1 MIDNPLKIPD
11 HMAMDLLLALQQ
23 DDEKSGRVRSA
34 LWYDGHHE
42 HIRVLC
48 AEAAYRWLMKITDRQ
63 LIALLKGG
71 PLPVASS
78 YDVEGLKF
86 AYRPGRKDLPQDA
99 VLHNLIAL
107 RVALER
113 GKASGKHMGDGSAKA
128 IWAGWGIDYP
138 ETMLPCGELES
149 VPSAEMVPIPGSK
162 DRIALH
168 ATRGIIIRARIDD
181 APGYKTTTPMIQR
194 GAFTVATRPRAQSV
208 AWAAITGEAIPPG
221 SLRALLGVLYRQEV
235 PVPLRGADWKPTT
248 LPFSV
253 VHAMGPLGGNRVA
266 WKLTQGKHSVPFRL
280 DETNQ
285 PVTVPGDEPIEIQP
299 GARIALADYED
310 VGLDGF
316 EVFADYGIVMLLH
329 MEPDPD
335 AADLAR
341 AILSHS
347 DYGKPRQLSSTDAGL
362 RIDFHTG
369 GGVLLR
375 TQYPPVRRM
384 SIGAP
389 VATLLCILTQ
399 KDLEDIANREP
410 GVSERTRFQG
420 VAGIGRAVKHLL
432 TGTDR

>member
-149 VPSAEMVPIPGSK
+149 VPSAEMVPISASR

-181 APGYKTTTPMIQR
+181 A
-194 GAFTVATRPRAQSV
+194 ARPRAQSV

-221 SLRALLGVLYRQEV
+221 SLHTLLGVLYRQEV

-253 VHAMGPLGGNRVA
+253 VHATGPLGGNRVA
-266 WKLTQGKHSVPFRL
+266 WKLIRGKSSVPFRL

-310 VGLDGF
+310 VGPDGF

-347 DYGKPRQLSSTDAGL
+347 DYGKPHRLSSTDVGL
-362 RIDFHTG
+362 RIEFHKG
-369 GGVLLR
+369 GGALIR
-375 TQYPPVRRM
+375 TQHPPVRRM

-389 VATLLCILTQ
+389 VATLLCILAQ

-420 VAGIGRAVKHLL
+420 IAGVGRAVKHLL